1 MRKKL
6 IFLSVIFTISS
17 LSACGDS
24 ASINQ
29 ITSTASSST
38 ASPVPSPTPTAAPV
52 DEYAGV
58 DKFIELFN
66 ATSDTDLSDPQEI
79 DIHDDA
85 HYRTEF
91 RLGAYD
97 NAVAKEASAGQT
109 TLEMINY
116 GAWALSGFRVYVTA
130 NDYESFQQVLESC
143 AAVFDSSITEDMIEE
158 EVYDVIESGGAMSTE
173 FSFYLNDV
181 TGTYENEDGIFTFMM
196 DQSIA
201 RFLGQS

>member
-1 MRKKL
+1 MRKEL
-6 IFLSVIFTISS
+6 IFLTVIFTISS
-17 LSACGDS
+17 LCACGNA
-24 ASINQ
+24 ASTTP
-29 ITSTASSST
+29 ITSTTTFPT
-38 ASPVPSPTPTAAPV
+38 ASPVPSPIPTAEPV

-66 ATSDTDLSDPQEI
+66 ATSDTDLSEPQEI

-97 NAVAKEASAGQT
+97 NAVAKEASAGQA

-116 GAWALSGFRVYVTA
+116 GAWAPSGFRVYVTA
-130 NDYESFQQVLESC
+130 NDYESFQQVLKSC
-143 AAVFDSSITEDMIEE
+143 AAVFDSSITEAMIQE
-158 EVYDVIESGGAMSTE
+158 EVYDTIEAGNVMSTA

-181 TGTYENEDGIFTFMM
+181 TGTYEKDGDIYSFMM
-196 DQSIA
+196 DQSPA
-201 RFLGQS
+201 EFLG